1 MVADPSVAAL
11 IHALTAR
18 LPPLEAF
25 SSGSSAEGEN

>member
-18 LPPLEAF
+18 LLPWGVLVGFLCGGREL
-25 SSGSSAEGEN
+25 